1 MSDVE
6 IYKRVQRT
14 TTGKRVVT
22 WIWVVKCDGEII
34 ASGPEN
40 TKRDAKKMGNRAAE
54 DLCISTSQSSHGEYE
69 GEDGKIYNVEILPPA
84 INASIVNGHL
94 DSVEF
99 VDPWTDEYSSF
110 TSNEISENELSWIL
124 GLCFYDEILS
134 QEYELV
140 AAQLKVWG
148 IYLGGN
154 SIDEIKSLHNLSDE
168 NFNAIVTKTW
178 DSIIINKTEDD
189 NGEIHLD
196 WDISIT

>member
-54 DLCISTSQSSHGEYE
+54 DLCYGTSQNSNGEYE

-84 INASIVNGHL
+84 INASIANGHL
-94 DSVEF
+94 DSVAF
-99 VDPWTDEYSSF
+99 PDPWTDEYSSF

-124 GLCFYDEILS
+124 GL
-134 QEYELV
+134 
-140 AAQLKVWG
+140 
-148 IYLGGN
+148 
-154 SIDEIKSLHNLSDE
+154 
-168 NFNAIVTKTW
+168 
-178 DSIIINKTEDD
+178 IIPMQTDHPIPMQCDHPIPMQTDHPIPMQCD
-189 NGEIHLD
+189 HPIPV
-196 WDISIT
+196 